1 MMRLIFLRM
10 FAAIAVNA
18 APIQFQSSERQT
30 SLLELY
36 TSEGCSSCPP
46 AEAWLSKLK
55 TQCGLW
61 TDFVPVAFH
70 VDYWN
75 SLGWRDQWSK
85 EEFSD
90 RQRAYA
96 GAWGS
101 ENIYTPELVLNGRE
115 WSNWF
120 GWKGAPGKTGDQP
133 GVLEISSDDTKHW
146 VVTFAPAQPE
156 KIIYDVH
163 AALLA
168 SGVSS
173 DVKAGENAGRLLAHD
188 FVVAAFT
195 EVPLVGRSNEWK
207 NSFTLDATQK
217 TPAERLA
224 LAVWLTRHGEV
235 QTIQAV
241 GGWLP
246 ADMDKQQ
253 AILPKISR

>member
-1 MMRLIFLRM
+1 MMRILFLGI
-10 FAAIAVNA
+10 FAAVVAKA
-18 APIQFQSSERQT
+18 GPIQFQSSERQA

-46 AEAWLSKLK
+46 AEKWLSGMKSEA
-55 TQCGLW
+55 GLW

-75 SLGWRDQWSK
+75 SLGWRDRWSS

-96 GAWGS
+96 QAWGS
-101 ENIYTPELVLNGRE
+101 ENIYTPELVLNGKE

-120 GWKGAPGKTGDQP
+120 GWKGAPGKTGNQP
-133 GVLEISSDDTKHW
+133 GVLKINSADAKQW
-146 VVTFAPAQPE
+146 VATFVPAQPD
-156 KIIYDVH
+156 KTIYEVH

-173 DVKAGENAGRLLAHD
+173 DVKAGENSGRRLDHD

-195 EVPLVGRSNEWK
+195 EVPMLVHSNEW
-207 NSFTLDATQK
+207 SSMFLLDATLK
-217 TPAERLA
+217 PSAGKMA
-224 LAVWLTRHGEV
+224 IAVWLTRHDES
-235 QTIQAV
+235 QTVQAV

-246 ADMDKQQ
+246 PAAAK
-253 AILPKISR
+253 